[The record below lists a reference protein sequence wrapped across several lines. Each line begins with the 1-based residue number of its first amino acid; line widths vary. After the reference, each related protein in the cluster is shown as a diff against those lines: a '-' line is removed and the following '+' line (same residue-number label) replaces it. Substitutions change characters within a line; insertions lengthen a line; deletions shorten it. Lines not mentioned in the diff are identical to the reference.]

1 MLLHLDREAEA
12 KPTPDVLTPSSTATN
27 VMPTSTQLMEA
38 IGKTFDMTS
47 TLMARDRRFGRLGI
61 GLQDVAPSSIQDVV
75 SQTVAATLDQ

>member
-1 MLLHLDREAEA
+1 
-12 KPTPDVLTPSSTATN
+12 
-27 VMPTSTQLMEA
+27 MPTSTQLMEA